1 MPETGGKQ
9 AYPVGKARGGEG
21 MRRAL
26 EVYKEN
32 FPHIDAILVGTRRGD
47 PHGGAHSVYFFCPSL
62 IASVR
67 SNTFL
72 PKHDGLG
79 LAALRTRASDHQ
91 LVVLRHMGLPSY
103 VESAVLL
110 LVRSGVRISLLSER

>member
-47 PHGGAHSVYFFCPSL
+47 PHGGALSVSF
-62 IASVR
+62 
-67 SNTFL
+67 
-72 PKHDGLG
+72 
-79 LAALRTRASDHQ
+79 
-91 LVVLRHMGLPSY
+91 
-103 VESAVLL
+103 
-110 LVRSGVRISLLSER
+110 LLSLADCICPQQRFPSET